1 LSGSQS
7 RVEFSLPEQLWDVE
21 VDRGQMDQVF
31 SNLFINA
38 DQAMPMGGLIQ
49 VEAENL
55 EVAKGSHLPL
65 APRKYVVVTLKDQG
79 TGISPEHLERIFD
92 PYFTTKQK
100 GSGLGLATTF
110 SIVTQH
116 GGYIMVDS
124 QLGRGATF
132 RLYLP
137 GLEGAVLPEK
147 PVEAKRLE
155 GHGRILVMDDEPLV
169 REVVGKMLRSLGYEP
184 VLAQNGREALEV
196 YAIGQASGE
205 PFAAV
210 ILDLTIPGG
219 MGGMEAIQHLLA
231 QDPRV
236 KAVVSSGYADDT
248 IMADFKAYGFKG
260 VIAKPYRL
268 ADLARV
274 LQEVLNP

>member
-1 LSGSQS
+1 
-7 RVEFSLPEQLWDVE
+7 
-21 VDRGQMDQVF
+21 M
-31 SNLFINA
+31 
-38 DQAMPMGGLIQ
+38 
-49 VEAENL
+49 
-55 EVAKGSHLPL
+55 
-65 APRKYVVVTLKDQG
+65 VTLKDQG
-79 TGISPEHLERIFD
+79 IGISPELLERIFD

-100 GSGLGLATTF
+100 GSGLGLATTL

-137 GLEGAVLPEK
+137 AQEEAGLPEK
-147 PVEAKRLE
+147 PVEAKPLE
-155 GHGRILVMDDEPLV
+155 GHGRILVMDDDPLV
-169 REVVGKMLRSLGYEP
+169 REVMDKMLRKLGYEP
-184 VLAQNGREALEV
+184 VFAQEGREALEL
-196 YAIGQASGE
+196 YARGQASGE

-219 MGGMEAIQHLLA
+219 MGGTEAIQHLLA
-231 QDPRV
+231 QDPQV

-248 IMADFKAYGFKG
+248 IMADFKAFGFQG

-274 LQEVLNP
+274 LQEVLNLSFSATLD